1 MGTAK
6 FKYRTNKN
14 NIFYCRTDSDPEL
27 ASIRGPAPEGK
38 AVESLTFKFSKN
50 AKEVGGSPR
59 VAILARKIGSEDEN
73 NCIADEAQR
82 FKYVAVLT
90 EEHAANLQ
98 PEVTQ
103 VTVDRQLYV
112 FKGISEEQIR

>member
-1 MGTAK
+1 MATAK
-6 FKYRTNKN
+6 YKYETNRG

-27 ASIRGPAPEGK
+27 ASIRGPAPGGK
-38 AVESLTFKFSKN
+38 AIESLTFKFSKN

-82 FKYVAVLT
+82 FKYVAILT
-90 EEHAANLQ
+90 EAHAATLN
-98 PEVTQ
+98 PEVTT
-103 VTVDRQLYV
+103 VTVDRQSYV
-112 FKGISEEQIR
+112 FKGVSEEQIR